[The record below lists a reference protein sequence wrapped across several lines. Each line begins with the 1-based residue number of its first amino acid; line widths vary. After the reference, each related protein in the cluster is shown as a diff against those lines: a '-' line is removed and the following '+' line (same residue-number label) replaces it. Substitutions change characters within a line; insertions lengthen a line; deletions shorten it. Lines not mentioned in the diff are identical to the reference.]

1 MKWEFANYDKKLAAD
16 LGAYLGVS
24 PLLGALILQRG
35 YVDPIKAKMFLR
47 PKLANLED
55 PFGVKNL
62 RAAVLRIVRA
72 IDKAFSFSATTMLTE
87 LQAPLCL

>member
-1 MKWEFANYDKKLAAD
+1 MQWEFADYDKKLAAD

-35 YVDPIKAKMFLR
+35 YADPIKAKMFLR

-55 PFGVKNL
+55 PFSVQNL
-62 RAAVLRIVRA
+62 RNAVLRNKPDIPCFRLRPQWV
-72 IDKAFSFSATTMLTE
+72 TE
-87 LQAPLCL
+87 